1 MRKLINLVESMDDQR
16 PRRDP
21 FVPMNMTDF
30 VRSAKA
36 DPTLRS
42 KMGGP
47 PLNVI
52 TDKELII
59 KAYELYL
66 KGFERIAIS
75 GVKDPKLLLKP
86 AQAILQAQ
94 SHMQNM
100 AFESDSVTEAPMN
113 LDPIQLVMQR
123 LDQLEQVLDAYD
135 PEKFKKIMAENL
147 KAIQKLEAYVM
158 LLEKQIEASEDS
170 AKRAFDHAQQ
180 QHLRLSSLKDYMNKG
195 GDLSKV
201 ESVDVEGKPTF
212 KDKYL
217 GGAGDNLPAVN
228 LQGGKKFQAKRAR
241 VIGKDWP
248 IE

>member
-1 MRKLINLVESMDDQR
+1 MSESMRKLINLVESMDRKPDDR
-16 PRRDP
+16 MPYPDP
-21 FVPMNMTDF
+21 TVPLNMTDF
-30 VRSAKA
+30 VRNAKQM
-36 DPTLRS
+36 PSVRS
-42 KMGGP
+42 MGGP

-52 TDKELII
+52 RDKELII

-66 KGFERIAIS
+66 KGFEVGEIKS
-75 GVKDPKLLLKP
+75 P
-86 AQAILQAQ
+86 AQAILQAK

-100 AFESDSVTEAPMN
+100 AFESDDIVEAPMN

-123 LDQLEQVLDAYD
+123 LDQLEQVLEAYD
-135 PEKFKKIMAENL
+135 PEKFKQIMAENL

-158 LLEKQIEASEDS
+158 VLEKQIEASEDS

-201 ESVDVEGKPTF
+201 ESVDVSGKPTF

-228 LQGGKKFQAKRAR
+228 IEGGKKFQAKRAR

>member
-1 MRKLINLVESMDDQR
+1 MSESMRKLITLVESMDTQS
-16 PRRDP
+16 
-21 FVPMNMTDF
+21 PMTMSDF
-30 VRSAKA
+30 VRSAKQS
-36 DPTLRS
+36 T
-42 KMGGP
+42 

-52 TDKELII
+52 RDKEVII

-66 KGFERIAIS
+66 KGIEV
-75 GVKDPKLLLKP
+75 GDPKTP
-86 AQAILQAQ
+86 AQAVLQAQ
-94 SHMQNM
+94 STMQNM
-100 AFESDSVTEAPMN
+100 AFESDPVTEAPMDI
-113 LDPIQLVMQR
+113 DPVKIMAQR
-123 LDQLEQVLDAYD
+123 LDQLEQILDAYD
-135 PEKFKKIMAENL
+135 PEKFKQIMSENL

-158 LLEKQIEASEDS
+158 VLEKQIEASEDS

-228 LQGGKKFQAKRAR
+228 IEGGKKFQAKRAR
-241 VIGKDWP
+241 TIGKDWP
-248 IE
+248 IR

>member
-1 MRKLINLVESMDDQR
+1 MSESMRKLINLVESMDDQM

-21 FVPMNMTDF
+21 TDPTVPMNMTDF
-30 VRSAKA
+30 VRNAKEMPSF
-36 DPTLRS
+36 DMDGSPKR
-42 KMGGP
+42 

-52 TDKELII
+52 RDKELII

-66 KGFERIAIS
+66 KGFEV
-75 GVKDPKLLLKP
+75 GDPKTP
-86 AQAILQAQ
+86 AQAILQAH
-94 SHMQNM
+94 STMQNM

-113 LDPIQLVMQR
+113 VDPIQLVMQR

-228 LQGGKKFQAKRAR
+228 LDSGKKFQAKRAR